1 MDFDIDYLSCYC
13 SVNDEMLQ
21 QLDAWRNEAAD
32 VQMSHKQ
39 PSMGH
44 SDSGKMNLPLVTYS
58 ILSQPKMISC

>member
-1 MDFDIDYLSCYC
+1 LDYLSFYC
-13 SVNDEMLQ
+13 SVTDEMIQ
-21 QLDAWRNEAAD
+21 QLDAWRKEAAD

-44 SDSGKMNLPLVTYS
+44 SDSGKMNLPLVTYP